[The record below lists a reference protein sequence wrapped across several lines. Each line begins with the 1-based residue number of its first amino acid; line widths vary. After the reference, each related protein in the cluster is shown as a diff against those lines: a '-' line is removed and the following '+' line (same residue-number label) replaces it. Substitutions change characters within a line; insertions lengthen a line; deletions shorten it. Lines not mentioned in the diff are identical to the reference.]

1 MKNNENYNRADLP
14 KGWIW
19 TRIEEIC
26 LNITKGSTPTS
37 YGYSF
42 KNEGIKFIKT
52 ENINENG
59 DIEEVNDFID
69 LDTNEFLKRSI
80 LKLKDILFS
89 IAGTIG
95 RIGLIKE
102 KDLPANTNQALAII
116 RGFWNYIDNKYVFYF
131 LKSPFIQKLALNSI
145 VGVGRANVSLTNLSN
160 FMFPLPPLSEQHRIV
175 TKIEELF
182 TRMDTGLEALK
193 KIKAQLK
200 RYRQAV
206 LRYAFEGKLTEEWR
220 EKHKGEIE
228 PADVLVERIR
238 QERSLQGAERRGK
251 LKKSKDEIASLSAR
265 NDHLTELPEG
275 WVWMRI
281 KDISD
286 NIHYGYTASASEEKV
301 GPKLLRITDI
311 QNNSVNW
318 KAVPYCKIDESEKQ
332 QYLLKDGDLV
342 FARTGATV
350 GKSFLI
356 VGNISESVFAS
367 YLIRIILNSNV
378 NKKFIYSFF
387 QSSNYWGQISKG
399 KLGIGQPNVNAQTLS
414 QITIPLPPFPEQNK
428 IVEEI
433 ERRFSVADEIERTV
447 DQSLKQAERLRQSI
461 LKKAFEGNLVP
472 QDPNDEPAEKLL
484 ERIKAE
490 KAKLSDEYKIKSKRR
505 KSYEQKT
512 SGMV

>member
-1 MKNNENYNRADLP
+1 MADLP
-14 KGWIW
+14 KGWVW
-19 TRIEEIC
+19 TRLGEIGEIVTGTTPSKAGKEYYGNDYPFFKPTD
-26 LNITKGSTPTS
+26 LNNGFYVKKSEDGLS
-37 YGYSF
+37 
-42 KNEGIKFIKT
+42 KRGISKARLLPDK
-52 ENINENG
+52 
-59 DIEEVNDFID
+59 
-69 LDTNEFLKRSI
+69 SI
-80 LKLKDILFS
+80 LITC
-89 IAGTIG
+89 IGATIG
-95 RIGLIKE
+95 KTGLIRTE
-102 KDLPANTNQALAII
+102 GASNQQINAII
-116 RGFWNYIDNKYVFYF
+116 PGKNIFSEFIYFMCISPSFQKAIIDNASATTLPILNKSKFESLF
-131 LKSPFIQKLALNSI
+131 L
-145 VGVGRANVSLTNLSN
+145 
-160 FMFPLPPLSEQHRIV
+160 PLPPLPEQHRIV
-175 TKIEELF
+175 AKIEELF
-182 TRMDTGLEALK
+182 TRLDAGVEALK

-206 LRYAFEGKLTEEWR
+206 LKYAFEGKLTKEWR
-220 EKHKGEIE
+220 EKHRGEIE
-228 PADVLVERIR
+228 HAGVLLEKIR
-238 QERSLQGAERRGK
+238 QERSLHGTERRGK

-265 NDHLTELPEG
+265 NDSLTELPDG

-318 KAVPYCKIDESEKQ
+318 KTVPYCKIDESEKQ

-433 ERRFSVADEIERTV
+433 ERRFSMADEVEKTV

-461 LKKAFEGNLVP
+461 LKKAFEGKLVP
-472 QDPNDEPAEKLL
+472 QDPSDEPAEKLL